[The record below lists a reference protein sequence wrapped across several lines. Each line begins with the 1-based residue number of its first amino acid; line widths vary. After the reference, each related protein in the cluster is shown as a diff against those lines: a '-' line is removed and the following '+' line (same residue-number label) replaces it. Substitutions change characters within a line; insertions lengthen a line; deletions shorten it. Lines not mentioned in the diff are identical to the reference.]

1 MRFKKVAAFVL
12 ALSFVASAGCNKYDD
27 EKDSEELQEIT
38 ENFVTA
44 VSNNNGDEAG
54 ELTDGFDYS
63 SVESHIDEGIRDVV
77 FYALKYLELNDF
89 EVIEFNRDEGTARA
103 EAEIEYFDFY
113 SFRFSLDPY
122 VHLYTVDDY
131 HVMIDEYDGRKE
143 KSVRLTYI
151 YNEEDDQWVMS
162 ESSARK
168 ILRLCLA
175 SASRL
180 YQPVAVTPE
189 AAADLF
195 MDYFENIAAGEFDSL
210 DLELNLEDNRV
221 YDNVLVR
228 GEGEKTQEA
237 LENFISAYME
247 FVMDHDPQ
255 VEVSDVYSFGYTLS
269 GYAPSSDDLYA
280 ALTTDEFLTQ
290 YYANFI
296 RYTNLGTDLYDMWD
310 DQSALIYN
318 TLTEAIESC
327 SSEPYSVYGW
337 VELNQDVYL
346 ETGDYTVYLDGGVI
360 ADDALGM
367 YEAEHSVGQ
376 EQYIRCNEAAIELLL
391 ENGEITT
398 FMSNALLENL
408 EQEVEDTF
416 APTGGTSSSGHPN
429 QAVGTYEQ
437 VPDWCEDGS
446 LVYGY
451 SNPDSNGFWMFY
463 SKSPDVLDHVEYYL
477 DDDGMW
483 ITCYFIDGFGSGT
496 NLIVDWWLND
506 DLIVDTEYVRIGA
519 AGQTEVEVFL
529 PWDRI
534 PSSGI
539 YEMRLWEDNHSHV
552 LAYVTMTHV

>member
-38 ENFVTA
+38 ESFITA
-44 VSNNNGDEAG
+44 VNNNNGDEAG
-54 ELTDGFDYS
+54 EFTDGFDYS
-63 SVESHIDEGIRDVV
+63 SVELHFDEGIRDIA

-89 EVIEFNRDEGTARA
+89 DSVEFNRDEGTARA
-103 EAEIEYFDFY
+103 EAEIGYFDFY
-113 SFRFSLDPY
+113 GFRSSMDRY
-122 VHLYTVDDY
+122 SHYYTADDY
-131 HVMIDEYDGRKE
+131 YEMIDEFDGRKE
-143 KSVRLTYI
+143 KTIRLTFV
-151 YNEEDDQWVMS
+151 YNGEDDQWLMS
-162 ESSARK
+162 ETSARK
-168 ILRLCLA
+168 IMRMCLA

-189 AAADLF
+189 GAADLF
-195 MDYFENIAAGEFDSL
+195 IDYFDNIAAGEFGSL
-210 DLELNLEDNRV
+210 MLELDFEDNRV
-221 YDNVLVR
+221 YDNVSVR
-228 GEGEKTQEA
+228 GQGEKTQEA
-237 LENFISAYME
+237 LENFISSYVA

-255 VEVSDVYSFGYTLS
+255 VEVYDDYYGYELS

-280 ALTTDEFLTQ
+280 ALTTDEFLTE

-296 RYTNLGTDLYDMWD
+296 RYTNLGTDLDEMWD

-327 SSEPYSVYGW
+327 SSEPYSIYGW
-337 VELNQDVYL
+337 IEINQDDYR
-346 ETGDYTVYLDGGVI
+346 ETGNYTVYLDGGVI
-360 ADDALGM
+360 ADDTPGM
-367 YEAEHSVGQ
+367 FEAEHSVDQ

-391 ENGEITT
+391 ENGEITA

-416 APTGGTSSSGHPN
+416 TPAGGTSSSGHPN

-437 VPDWCEDGS
+437 VPEWCEDGS

-506 DLIVDTEYVRIGA
+506 DLVVDTEYVRIRN

-552 LAYVTMTHV
+552 LAYVTMTHI